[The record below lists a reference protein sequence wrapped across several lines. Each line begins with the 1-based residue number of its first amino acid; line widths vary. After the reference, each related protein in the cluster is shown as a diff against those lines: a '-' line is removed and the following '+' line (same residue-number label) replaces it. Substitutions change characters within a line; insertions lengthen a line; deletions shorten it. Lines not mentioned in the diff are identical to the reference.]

1 MALARLYS
9 YADSSEPQLL
19 VDVISTKIS
28 CILYVLGDLL
38 KNTAELVDVLLD
50 LEPDLCV
57 SWATDDFIQA
67 LLEATE
73 QIGYV

>member
-1 MALARLYS
+1 M
-9 YADSSEPQLL
+9 
-19 VDVISTKIS
+19 
-28 CILYVLGDLL
+28 ILSGDLL

-57 SWATDDFIQA
+57 SWATEDFIQA

-73 QIGYV
+73 QIG

>member
-1 MALARLYS
+1 MSDQFGNHIVGFPMRRLIS
-9 YADSSEPQLL
+9 LL
-19 VDVISTKIS
+19 LIDVFS
-28 CILYVLGDLL
+28 GDLL

-57 SWATDDFIQA
+57 SWATEDFIQA

-73 QIGYV
+73 QIG